1 MISRYGTPF
10 SLPEVLRLF
19 NPFSHNIGLEIFLW
33 FRRVVRLESGNLLE
47 RSVSTE
53 SFPAPG
59 SNQGGLYMHSE
70 GRLTSRQRL
79 FCQQFF
85 SLHWCSRRV
94 IVMNFVVVMIVI
106 GITPPVLAEHPSSP
120 SFGAWRQ
127 EVLNPTFPT
136 TDFASRLAQL
146 NEHRVLAS
154 SADIIPEEKAKG
166 RLFAEN
172 TKDSEGNSQLENR
185 FPGAAIKS
193 HPTDL
198 LDRTGGMPMEVPPE
212 LDLGRDDRERA
223 ILRRQQVLNRFNP
236 ALGLV
241 FEPVFSYKQRV
252 QRFNAGSGANA
263 RGNGDDAVGN
273 TFPAGFSAG
282 LRTIE
287 LFASADVDTFARAYL
302 IASGHAEAIS
312 SSGSEE
318 FLKAFFEI
326 EEAAIQT
333 TSLPYNLSVRG
344 GRFFADWGYLSRRHA
359 HDLPQIDPAPSLGQ
373 LYDVSR
379 TDGLEL
385 SWLAPTELYLQITG
399 GWGFNFGR
407 IGEDPL
413 VQRRQNVVQGNV
425 LFGTVRS
432 YYDITDDNN
441 VELGVSWLYTP
452 QSRVPEAMSAALL
465 TVDSSTP
472 IDRYA
477 VDVDFHY
484 RWYPLGRGLRQSL
497 SVHGEI
503 LYDFGQGRRNVLG
516 QTVSQGA
523 WGGYV
528 FGEYRI
534 SKRWRPGFRFDMY
547 QLPSEPALVTNSFT
561 GLVGSTANATGDRT
575 TVRTWSPYVTFYP
588 SEFQRFIL
596 QFNYSSHGNADSAS
610 MVMLQWEAVIG
621 SHQHGFTERE

>member
-1 MISRYGTPF
+1 MHGERRLMSWQRLLRRKSISNYSPTNSFLGFSIISMIIVTGNPASVFAERQPGK
-10 SLPEVLRLF
+10 SLGISEQE
-19 NPFSHNIGLEIFLW
+19 NIEIMRRIRDLEI
-33 FRRVVRLESGNLLE
+33 
-47 RSVSTE
+47 
-53 SFPAPG
+53 
-59 SNQGGLYMHSE
+59 
-70 GRLTSRQRL
+70 
-79 FCQQFF
+79 
-85 SLHWCSRRV
+85 
-94 IVMNFVVVMIVI
+94 
-106 GITPPVLAEHPSSP
+106 
-120 SFGAWRQ
+120 
-127 EVLNPTFPT
+127 
-136 TDFASRLAQL
+136 RLAQL
-146 NEHRVLAS
+146 MDQSEVKPQAEAQSEGKVDKS
-154 SADIIPEEKAKG
+154 SSVEG
-166 RLFAEN
+166 TR
-172 TKDSEGNSQLENR
+172 DSEGGRNLENR
-185 FPGAAIKS
+185 FPGATIKT

-198 LDRTGGMPMEVPPE
+198 LDRTGGMPMDVPQE

-252 QRFNAGSGANA
+252 QRFNAGGGVNA

-273 TFPAGFSAG
+273 NFPAGFSAG

-287 LFASADVDTFARAYL
+287 LFAAADVDTFARAYL

-318 FLKAFFEI
+318 FLKAFFEV

-333 TSLPYNLSVRG
+333 TSLPFNLSVRG

-379 TDGLEL
+379 TDGLEF
-385 SWLAPTELYLQITG
+385 SWLAPTDLYLQITG

-413 VQRRQNVVQGNV
+413 VQRRQNIVQGNV
-425 LFGTVRS
+425 FFGTIRS

-441 VELGVSWLYTP
+441 MELGFSWLYTP
-452 QSRVPEAMSAALL
+452 QSRVPDAMSAALL
-465 TVDSSTP
+465 PVDSSTP
-472 IDRYA
+472 IDRHTF
-477 VDVDFHY
+477 DLDFHY

-497 SVHGEI
+497 SIHGEI

-523 WGGYV
+523 WGGYAY
-528 FGEYRI
+528 GEYRI

-547 QLPSEPALVTNSFT
+547 QLPSEPALVTNPFT
-561 GLVGSTANATGDRT
+561 GLVGSTANANGHRT

-596 QFNYSSHGNADSAS
+596 QYNYSSYGNADSGS
-610 MVMLQWEAVIG
+610 MVMFQWEAVIG
-621 SHQHGFTERE
+621 SHQHGFTERD